1 MVCRTRRADAQL
13 VRAGRTPEG
22 QWYLGRGPGRGV
34 WWCANATCGAALQVG
49 QVARALRHAVSASD
63 MAALRENLFGRDS
76 PVVVKE

>member
-1 MVCRTRRADAQL
+1 MACRSRRVDTEL

-34 WWCANATCGAALQVG
+34 WMCANATCGAAVQVG

-63 MAALRENLFGRDS
+63 VAALREKLVGLELA
-76 PVVVKE
+76 VVVKE